1 MQTKLCPAYYFI
13 VHKCTVCSAHHCTE
27 CKQRGSGGGS
37 SLSRSSNPALADP
50 HLLTMGFIITI
61 LLNKISFLLD
71 GWGVGTPLLCLNRY
85 KEEDAI
91 CTIFLNY
98 S

>member
-1 MQTKLCPAYYFI
+1 MHCIPFHSAQ
-13 VHKCTVCSAHHCTE
+13 VHSVQCTE

-71 GWGVGTPLLCLNRY
+71 SWGVGTPLLCLNLLY
-85 KEEDAI
+85 KKK
-91 CTIFLNY
+91 CTL
-98 S
+98 